1 MPLPPLSGDQAQES
15 VLSEA
20 KPVKIPRS
28 PYNRAHI
35 MNNASRPPLT
45 PRRENLL
52 VNLLF
57 NIVAPTLILTKFSS
71 HAYLGPTYGVV
82 VALLF
87 PLGYGTRDFI
97 IRRKINFFS
106 ALGVLSVC
114 LTGGISLL
122 GLDPRYLA
130 IKEAAVPGLLG
141 LVTLGSLK
149 TRYPL
154 VKTLLYNDAI
164 LHTEKIDHALTA
176 TDSHRAFERRLTGA
190 SWIIA
195 GSFFLS
201 SALNFLLATYL
212 VTSQPGSTEY
222 NEQLGHMTALSF
234 PVIALPAMLVMVC
247 AMIYLFKG
255 ITGLTGMT
263 LEQLIRHS
271 QQDPE

>member
-1 MPLPPLSGDQAQES
+1 
-15 VLSEA
+15 
-20 KPVKIPRS
+20 
-28 PYNRAHI
+28 
-35 MNNASRPPLT
+35 MNNPSHAPPA
-45 PRRENLL
+45 PGRENLL

-71 HAYLGPTYGVV
+71 DTYLGPSYGVV
-82 VALLF
+82 VALAF
-87 PLGYGTRDFI
+87 PLGYGARDFI
-97 IRRKINFFS
+97 VRRKINFFS

-149 TRYPL
+149 TPYPL

-176 TDSHRAFERRLTGA
+176 TDNHRAFERRLTGA

-201 SALNFLLATYL
+201 ATLNFLLATYL

-222 NEQLGHMTALSF
+222 NEQLGQMTALSF

>member
-1 MPLPPLSGDQAQES
+1 MTNDSTPAL
-15 VLSEA
+15 
-20 KPVKIPRS
+20 K
-28 PYNRAHI
+28 
-35 MNNASRPPLT
+35 

-52 VNLLF
+52 INLLF
-57 NIVAPTLILTKFSS
+57 NIGAPTLILTKLSGD
-71 HAYLGPTYGVV
+71 AYLGPTYGVI

-87 PLGYGTRDFI
+87 PLSYGLRDFI
-97 IRRKINFFS
+97 VRKKINVFS
-106 ALGVLSVC
+106 ALGVLSVV

-130 IKEAAVPGLLG
+130 IKEAAVPGFLG
-141 LVTLGSLK
+141 LATLASLK

-164 LHTEKIDHALTA
+164 LHTDKIDDALTA
-176 TDSHRAFERRLTGA
+176 SDSHRAFDQRLAGA

-201 SALNFLLATYL
+201 SVLNYLLATYL
-212 VTSQPGSTEY
+212 VTSQPGSPQY
-222 NEQLGHMTALSF
+222 NEQLGQMTALSF

-247 AMIYLFKG
+247 AMIYLFRG
-255 ITGLTGMT
+255 ITHLTGMT

-271 QQDPE
+271 QQDTK